1 MGFIKSKR
9 GFTLLEL
16 LLTLLL
22 ITSSFVALSAAV
34 SSGLFASADNESI
47 LVATRLTQEKME
59 ELKNKS
65 YASVAAEAKAA
76 VTGFSA
82 FQRDVTV
89 SVPQSDLKQ
98 VTVTVYWTMKGDELS
113 TNLVTY
119 VSNI

>member
-59 ELKNKS
+59 ELKNKR